1 MKKIIFLLVLLVS
14 ASLTAQTF
22 TATVTRVKDGDT
34 FVVVDSLKAEHTIR
48 LQGVDCP
55 EKKQARGAD
64 ATAFSTK
71 CILGKIVTVQVVNKD
86 RYFREVSWVTF
97 DKKLNLSRELLK
109 AGLAWHYKEYDNSR
123 YLQILENRAKKA
135 KLGLWAD
142 ENPIYPSTYRNTKK

>member
-14 ASLTAQTF
+14 VSLTAQTF

-34 FVVVDSLKAEHTIR
+34 FVVVDDSKAEHTIR

-55 EKKQARGAD
+55 EKKQPFGVE
-64 ATAFSTK
+64 ATAFTTK
-71 CILGKIVTVQVVNKD
+71 SILGKTVTVEVVNRDK
-86 RYFREVSWVTF
+86 YYREVAWITY

-109 AGLAWHYKEYDNSR
+109 VGLAWHYREYDNSR
-123 YLQILENRAKKA
+123 YLRTLENRAKKA

-142 ENPIYPSTYRNTKK
+142 ENPIYPSIYRNTKK